1 MAIEIVE
8 FSHEKWWIFPVRK
21 MSTFTRPG
29 NPLIIMHQQGFSHCP
44 SQWVPMGP
52 HGSPWVPMDRFQ
64 QCATA
69 RLKKPTCCATAP
81 FQPKKF
87 WVQSLI
93 SSPKKNQSC
102 PVFPSFTFRYI
113 KPSFLAKTILN
124 AHISQGVF
132 PHKSRNM
139 GASCPRLSFVGDER
153 GQVATDLFQ
162 LVGCRPELSS
172 SEGTGFSWGTPI

>member
-1 MAIEIVE
+1 
-8 FSHEKWWIFPVRK
+8 

-52 HGSPWVPMDRFQ
+52 HGPISAMRNCPIEKTDLLRNSP
-64 QCATA
+64 
-69 RLKKPTCCATAP
+69 
-81 FQPKKF
+81 
-87 WVQSLI
+87 I
-93 SSPKKNQSC
+93 SAQKILGSIPDIISKKNQSC